1 MSNKEN
7 KLTPLYEE
15 VLTLKQIL
23 KGIIDRVRVDRIVA
37 YEAGLITGV
46 SIGLFISLLIELL
59 CKN

>member
-7 KLTPLYEE
+7 KLTPLYEDL
-15 VLTLKQIL
+15 LTLKQTLEDISE
-23 KGIIDRVRVDRIVA
+23 RVRVDRIVS
-37 YEAGLITGV
+37 YVAGLITGV